1 MEYDPSKHIRIG
13 GGMLYKA
20 TVHAK
25 LETRTGSS
33 TLSQSYIVDTDARHQ
48 AREMASWLF
57 ARQHTNTRGRVEW
70 CERDIEVHDYE
81 AAHQEVM
88 F

>member
-1 MEYDPSKHIRIG
+1 
-13 GGMLYKA
+13 MLYKA

-25 LETRTGSS
+25 LETGTGRCS
-33 TLSQSYIVDTDARHQ
+33 LSESYIVDTDTHHQ

-57 ARQHTNTRGRVEW
+57 ARQHAKTRGRVEW
-70 CERDIEVHDYE
+70 SERDIEVHDYE
-81 AAHQEVM
+81 VAHQEVM